1 MRHLTNT
8 KDRISNLRESIRD
21 KRKDEHGMTIVE
33 VMVAFVLVLLAIAM
47 ITTATTMATKIQKKT
62 QENQNRTA
70 YLAELAYQKLQPN
83 YDETEKRWKIS
94 IPSSELSNISA
105 ATKLHFTGNGT
116 SFDVD
121 VKTADWTVSSDAA
134 IQARY
139 LIYQ

>member
-8 KDRISNLRESIRD
+8 RDRISNLRECIRD
-21 KRKDEHGMTIVE
+21 KRTDQHGMTIVE